1 MTDPTLQTIARDAWA
16 LAREVPTS
24 VLASAAKVIAGAEDI
39 SQARFALATEV
50 SHPEYRTRLTDFLK
64 KCEASPSASPGAI
77 ALVLLTAAEAEQ
89 ERRTQPVELVWTG
102 PDPGVLPFRKTEQ
115 AVLEVLDGA
124 KKRILLVSYAVYAIP
139 HIRGALVRAAKR
151 GVRITVVIETPDL
164 VDGLTEYSTLR
175 ALGKEVAAVSSV
187 FYWPAKKRSPDGGKA
202 GILHVKCAVG
212 DGKSLFIS
220 SANLTEYAFTIN
232 MELGALFTGGALPR
246 QVEKHFEGLIEN
258 GTLEALDTE

>member
-1 MTDPTLQTIARDAWA
+1 MIEAPFVTVARAAWA
-16 LAREVPTS
+16 LSRNVPAS
-24 VLASAAKVIAGAEDI
+24 VIDGAAKIIAASPEI
-39 SQARFALATEV
+39 SDALLAVATQI
-50 SHPEYRTRLTDFLK
+50 SHPDYRTRLSEFLRQ
-64 KCEASPSASPGAI
+64 CDATGGISPAGVA
-77 ALVLLTAAEAEQ
+77 AAMATTAEAERD
-89 ERRTQPVELVWTG
+89 RRLQPVELVWTG

-115 AVLEVLDGA
+115 AILEVLDGA

-139 HIRGALVRAAKR
+139 RIRVALVRAARR

-175 ALGKEVAAVSSV
+175 ALGADVAAVSAV

-212 DGKSLFIS
+212 DGKTLFVS

-258 GTLEALDTE
+258 GTLEALE

>member
-1 MTDPTLQTIARDAWA
+1 MTDPTFQTIARDVWA

-24 VLASAAKVIAGAEDI
+24 VLGSAAKVIAAAGDI
-39 SQARFALATEV
+39 SEARLALATEV
-50 SHPEYRTRLTDFLK
+50 SHPQYRSRLSDFLTR
-64 KCEASPSASPGAI
+64 CEASSSVTPAAI
-77 ALVLLTAAEAEQ
+77 ALVLLAAAEAER

-139 HIRGALVRAAKR
+139 HIREALVRAARR
-151 GVRITVVIETPDL
+151 GVRITVVIETPDR
-164 VDGLTEYSTLR
+164 VDGLNEYSTLR

-187 FYWPAKKRSPDGGKA
+187 FYWPSRKRSMDGSKA

-212 DGKSLFIS
+212 DGRTLFLS

-232 MELGALFTGGALPR
+232 MELGALFTEGPLPK
-246 QVEKHFEGLIEN
+246 QVEKHFEGLIAN
-258 GTLEALDTE
+258 GTLEALE

>member
-1 MTDPTLQTIARDAWA
+1 MTEPSFAAVARAAWA
-16 LAREVPTS
+16 LSRTVPTS
-24 VLASAAKVIAGAEDI
+24 VLDSAAMIISAATEIPEARLAVATQISHPDYRARVTEFLRRCEALGDI
-39 SQARFALATEV
+39 KTGSVAAALA
-50 SHPEYRTRLTDFLK
+50 
-64 KCEASPSASPGAI
+64 
-77 ALVLLTAAEAEQ
+77 TAAEAERD
-89 ERRTQPVELVWTG
+89 RRLQPVELVWTG

-139 HIRGALVRAAKR
+139 RIREALVRAARR
-151 GVRITVVIETPDL
+151 GVRITVVIETPNL
-164 VDGLTEYSTLR
+164 IDGKAEYSTLR
-175 ALGKEVAAVSSV
+175 ALGSDVAAVSSV

-212 DGKSLFIS
+212 DGKTLFLS

-246 QVEKHFEGLIEN
+246 EVEKHFDGLIEN
-258 GTLEALDTE
+258 GTLEKLD

>member
-1 MTDPTLQTIARDAWA
+1 MTDPTFQTIARDAWA

-24 VLASAAKVIAGAEDI
+24 VLGSAAKVIAASEGV
-39 SQARFALATEV
+39 SQARLALATEV
-50 SHPEYRTRLTDFLK
+50 SHPEYRSLLSDFLK
-64 KCEASPSASPGAI
+64 RCEASSSIPPAAI
-77 ALVLLTAAEAEQ
+77 ALVLLTAAEAERD
-89 ERRTQPVELVWTG
+89 RRTQPVELVWTG

-139 HIRGALVRAAKR
+139 HIRGALVRAARR

-164 VDGLTEYSTLR
+164 VDGLNEYSTLR
-175 ALGKEVAAVSSV
+175 ALGKGVAAVSSV
-187 FYWPAKKRSPDGGKA
+187 FYWPAKKRNVDGKA

-212 DGKSLFIS
+212 DGRTLFIS

-232 MELGALFTGGALPR
+232 MELGALFTGGTLPR
-246 QVEKHFEGLIEN
+246 QVEKHFEGLIAN
-258 GTLEALDTE
+258 GTLEALEQGR